1 MNRIDAYNAVHPRL
15 RGELLW
21 LLTISILFVGSS
33 PLTRGTRHQL
43 THAGLIERF
52 IPAYAGNSHGA
63 VTIAPDEHGSSPLT
77 RGTQY
82 QEYCRAFQVRF
93 IPAYAGNSSKLA
105 MILIPESVHPRLR
118 GELVNS
124 HIVSRLTHGSSPL
137 TRGTP
142 ALPAVAARSIRF
154 IPAYAG
160 NSITSIT

>member
-93 IPAYAGNSSKLA
+93 IPAYAGNSKGLQA
-105 MILIPESVHPRLR
+105 PRAEPTVHPRLR
-118 GELVNS
+118 GELELILIPYNA
-124 HIVSRLTHGSSPL
+124 VSGSSPL
-137 TRGTP
+137 TRGTLLSRHEKRHP
-142 ALPAVAARSIRF
+142 CRF

-160 NSITSIT
+160 NSA